1 MRASRGIRTG
11 AAAATVLGV
20 MTLASCGARS
30 AHDTA
35 DDFASAIADGTVS
48 EHPELFEPSPRDA
61 QMAVLDDFH
70 TRCSVDEDSAEVAPG
85 AITPQMR
92 SMAVVVECDGRTML
106 IGTQVTEPSY
116 GTDESSD
123 FVIEPH
129 FLPGGERDGEFSRS
143 GLPDDIKHLD
153 RVPAAG

>member
-1 MRASRGIRTG
+1 MRASWGIKTG
-11 AAAATVLGV
+11 AVAATALGV
-20 MTLASCGARS
+20 MALSACGARS

-48 EHPELFEPSPRDA
+48 EHPELFEPAPSAA

-116 GTDESSD
+116 GTDDSSD

>member
-1 MRASRGIRTG
+1 MVAKPVV
-11 AAAATVLGV
+11 ATALGV

-30 AHDTA
+30 AHSTA
-35 DDFASAIADGTVS
+35 DDFASAIAGGTVS
-48 EHPELFEPSPRDA
+48 EDPELFEPAPSDA

-70 TRCSVDEDSAEVAPG
+70 TRCSIDEDSAEVAPG

>member
-1 MRASRGIRTG
+1 
-11 AAAATVLGV
+11 
-20 MTLASCGARS
+20 
-30 AHDTA
+30 
-35 DDFASAIADGTVS
+35 
-48 EHPELFEPSPRDA
+48 
-61 QMAVLDDFH
+61 MAVLDDFH

-129 FLPGGERDGEFSRS
+129 FLPGGERDGELKS
-143 GLPDDIKHLD
+143 GSID
-153 RVPAAG
+153 VAGESICVECSGDNIPPRPIAIPCPCP

>member
-1 MRASRGIRTG
+1 MRASWGIKTG
-11 AAAATVLGV
+11 AVAATALGV
-20 MTLASCGARS
+20 MALSACGARS

-48 EHPELFEPSPRDA
+48 EHPELFEPAPSAA

-85 AITPQMR
+85 ELTPQMR
-92 SMAVVVECDGRTML
+92 SMVVVVECDGRTML

-116 GTDESSD
+116 GRDDSSD